1 MALLEAPQLVKSFE
15 GANGTVHAVAEVSLS
30 IAAGDFLALH
40 GPSGC
45 GKSTLL
51 LMLGGL
57 LSPDTGA
64 VTLKDSD
71 VYALTSEQRAAFRA
85 KHIGYVFQQF
95 HLIPY
100 LSVLD
105 NVLLSTLAQSVP
117 DAEARAEELLA
128 LFKLVDR
135 KGHVPSTLSVGEQQ
149 RVALARALL
158 HQPAIVFADEPTG
171 NLDPENAGIILN
183 ALSEFAD
190 AGGAVVMVTH
200 DPVAQAAA
208 KQSLTLAEGKLV

>member
-1 MALLEAPQLVKSFE
+1 M
-15 GANGTVHAVAEVSLS
+15 
-30 IAAGDFLALH
+30 
-40 GPSGC
+40 
-45 GKSTLL
+45 
-51 LMLGGL
+51 
-57 LSPDTGA
+57 
-64 VTLKDSD
+64 
-71 VYALTSEQRAAFRA
+71 YALTSEQRAAFRA
-85 KHIGYVFQQF
+85 KHIGYVFQQL

-200 DPVAQAAA
+200 DPAAAETLCPDTIVVAQGQAGAPA
-208 KQSLTLAEGKLV
+208 STKQVLQDPPPALADYLGKGPGQ